1 MRGAD
6 LRGSHHLVSAPGGP
20 AVLFDVDGPLVDSNY
35 LQVIAWTEASGRSAT
50 RSTPGGCTAGS
61 GYAPR
66 SYWNR
71 YWGMRPPG
79 SGSGPAPST
88 PTTTTT
94 HSTS

>member
-6 LRGSHHLVSAPGGP
+6 LRSSHHLVSATGGP
-20 AVLFDVDGPLVDSNY
+20 AVRFDVDGTLVDSNY
-35 LQVIAWTEASGRSAT
+35 LQVIAWTEAFRSVGHPVDSW
-50 RSTPGGCTAGS
+50 RVRRRIGM
-61 GYAPR
+61 APR

-71 YWGMRPPG
+71 CWGIRPPG